1 MFDDIIHRRIG
12 SPYTLH
18 VEKLHSPRRPRA
30 TVVLIHG
37 IGSSTLMW
45 HNLARDLPADIRVVA
60 IDLLGFGK
68 SPDPEWAKYDA
79 PTQAKSLI
87 KTLVLHRVPLGSI
100 FVGHSLGALVIVEMA
115 RRIPRYPSRIMLIS
129 PPIYRPSRQKVVATQ
144 QEDVLRG
151 IYKILQRY
159 PKNTERAL
167 KLAKQYYVRRSGQ
180 LVAPVINVNSY
191 LGTLESAIIN
201 QDTINHIADVRAPI
215 SILSG
220 SRDPVV
226 VRKNLVALKSA
237 SPRITYTVVKGG
249 GHNVIGAMKVAAIEE
264 IKALLC

>member
-1 MFDDIIHRRIG
+1 
-12 SPYTLH
+12 
-18 VEKLHSPRRPRA
+18 
-30 TVVLIHG
+30 
-37 IGSSTLMW
+37 MW
-45 HNLARDLPADIRVVA
+45 HKLAHELPSDVRVIA

-68 SPDPEWAKYDA
+68 SPNPEWAKYDA

-87 KTLVLHRVPLGSI
+87 KTLILYRIPLGSI

-115 RRIPRYPSRIMLIS
+115 RRMPRYPSRLILIS

-144 QEDVLRG
+144 REDVLRG

-167 KLAKQYYVRRSGQ
+167 RLAKQYYVRRSGQ
-180 LVAPVINVNSY
+180 LVTPGINVNSF
-191 LGTLESAIIN
+191 LATLESAIIN
-201 QDTINHIADVRAPI
+201 QDTINHIADARAPI

-226 VRKNLVALKSA
+226 VRKNLEALMNK

-249 GHNVIGAMKVAAIEE
+249 GHNVIGAMKVAAAEE
-264 IKALLC
+264 IKALLY